1 MNIEFKSR
9 LARAKEKTVNLGYAN
24 GWNQET
30 RDFYKIASDNIV
42 PQSGKSTEI
51 GRCLNVFEFDF
62 KVDDEVYHLV
72 YKVDSSD

>member
-1 MNIEFKSR
+1 MNTEFKSR

-24 GWNQET
+24 GWNQEI
-30 RDFYKIASDNIV
+30 RDFYKIASENIILGT
-42 PQSGKSTEI
+42 GKSEEI
-51 GRCLNVFEFDF
+51 GRCLNVYEFDF